1 MKIPNIKY
9 CGDYLKIILDK
20 DNPEDCIT
28 MYKDRDSLHETDVYN
43 KYVKKC
49 EAMVRRS
56 REYKEFVNYIK
67 KTLGI
72 NFCQITSNIFD
83 EDAKIEMHH
92 GPLLTLYDYCAIM
105 INYFIDTCKPIST
118 FYIADAVIQEHF
130 DLHVSVVMAAVTNH
144 EAIHNRD
151 VFINIKQGIGN
162 MNEFINK
169 YSNYLND
176 EHKYKIWNYVYM
188 CKSNDSYH
196 DGVLDLTSETIKNIT
211 L

>member
-1 MKIPNIKY
+1 MKIPNIKFS
-9 CGDYLKIILDK
+9 GDYLKFVADK
-20 DNPEDCIT
+20 DNPEDAISL
-28 MYKDRDSLHETDVYN
+28 YQDRESLYDTDTYN

-56 REYKEFVNYIK
+56 KEYKVFVDYIK
-67 KTLGI
+67 NTLGI
-72 NFCQITSNIFD
+72 NFCQITSNIF
-83 EDAKIEMHH
+83 EGDAQIEMHH

-130 DLHVSVVMAAVTNH
+130 ELRVSVVMAAVTNH

-151 VFINIKQGIGN
+151 VFINIKQGIGD
-162 MNEFINK
+162 MNAFINK
-169 YSNYLND
+169 YAKYLND
-176 EHKYKIWNYVYM
+176 EHKYKIWNYIYM
-188 CKSNDSYH
+188 CKNNDSYH
-196 DGVLDLTSETIKNIT
+196 DGVLDLTTDTINTIT